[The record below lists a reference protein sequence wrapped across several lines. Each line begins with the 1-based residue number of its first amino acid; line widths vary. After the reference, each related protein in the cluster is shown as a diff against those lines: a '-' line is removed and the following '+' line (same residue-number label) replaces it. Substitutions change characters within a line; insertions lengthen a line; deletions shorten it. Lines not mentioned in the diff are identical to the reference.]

1 MNCTW
6 RSRLR
11 ATDPSIAR
19 TDSRRRSATAP
30 NRYGFAALLSLA
42 LCAAVP
48 MAHAETAIEAIAKQ
62 YDRHPLIMLGEWHRN
77 VQQHV
82 FLRDLIRDP
91 AFICRTDDI
100 VIEFGN
106 SRLQSLAD
114 AYASGEN
121 VTEGELQSMFRETLV
136 PFTWNSPVYR
146 QFYETVREVN
156 QKRICPR
163 PVRLV
168 LGDPPIDWSRI
179 KTLKDFELFG
189 DRDGSF
195 ADTVER
201 EVLAKHHHALLIAGE
216 PHALRTLPKADAS
229 GDGLPEPTVAQ
240 LIERKHPGVLFS
252 IALVTTPAAAKVFRM
267 NPPPSFKVV
276 RGSAL
281 EQADFGLIAP
291 AWTAT
296 PVVVNGKHE
305 WKLDPAKSWPR
316 MGEVVD
322 GVVYLGGDETRIF
335 PPPSIYLDPVYQ
347 QALRQRAAIIKEF
360 NGQDFTPVLD
370 DLVKEAERANAP
382 AAH

>member
-1 MNCTW
+1 MKYTW

-11 ATDPSIAR
+11 AIDPSTRRCSAAR
-19 TDSRRRSATAP
+19 NRS
-30 NRYGFAALLSLA
+30 GFAALLLLA
-42 LCAAVP
+42 FSTAAP
-48 MAHAETAIEAIAKQ
+48 IALAETAIEAIAKQ

-77 VQQHV
+77 AQQHV

-91 AFICRTDDI
+91 AFVCRTDDI

-106 SRLQSLAD
+106 SRLQNVAD
-114 AYASGEN
+114 AYGSGEN
-121 VTEGELQSMFRETLV
+121 VTEAQLQSMFRETEV

-146 QFYETVREVN
+146 QFYEAVRDVN
-156 QKRICPR
+156 EKHICPH

-168 LGDPPIDWSRI
+168 LGDPPIDWSRV
-179 KTLKDFELFG
+179 KTLKDFEPFG
-189 DRDGSF
+189 DRDRSF
-195 ADTVER
+195 ADIVER

-216 PHALRTLPKADAS
+216 PHALRKLPKADAS

-240 LIERKHPGVLFS
+240 LIEREHPGVLFS
-252 IALVTTPAAAKVFRM
+252 IALVTTPAAAKVFKM
-267 NPPPSFKVV
+267 GPPPSFKVV

-281 EQADFGLIAP
+281 EHAEFGLIAP

-296 PVVVNGKHE
+296 PIVVNGKHD

-322 GVVYLGGDETRIF
+322 GVLYLGGDETRIF
-335 PPPSIYLDPVYQ
+335 PPPSIYLDPAYQ
-347 QALRQRAAIIKEF
+347 QALRDRAAIIKEF

-370 DLVKEAERANAP
+370 DLVKEAGQAKESAG
-382 AAH
+382 H

>member
-6 RSRLR
+6 HFRLR
-11 ATDPSIAR
+11 ATDPLH
-19 TDSRRRSATAP
+19 RRRVATTS
-30 NRYGFAALLSLA
+30 NRFVVAALLSFV
-42 LCAAVP
+42 LCAPLPA
-48 MAHAETAIEAIAKQ
+48 AHAGTAIEAIAKQ
-62 YDRHPLIMLGEWHRN
+62 YDRYPLIMLGEWHRN

-106 SRLQSLAD
+106 SRLQSVAD

-121 VTEGELQSMFRETLV
+121 VTEAQLQSMFRETAV

-146 QFYETVREVN
+146 QFYETVRDVN
-156 QKRICPR
+156 AKHICPH

-179 KTLKDFELFG
+179 KTLKDFEPFG
-189 DRDGSF
+189 DRDRSF
-195 ADTVER
+195 ADIVER
-201 EVLAKHHHALLIAGE
+201 EVLAKHRHALLISGE
-216 PHALRTLPKADAS
+216 PHALRKLPKPDAN

-240 LIERKHPGVLFS
+240 LIEREHPGVLFS
-252 IALVTTPAAAKVFRM
+252 IALVTTSAAAKVFKM
-267 NPPPSFKVV
+267 DPPPSFKVV

-281 EQADFGLIAP
+281 ERADFGLIAP

-296 PVVVNGKHE
+296 PIVVNGKHD

-322 GVVYLGGDETRIF
+322 GLLYLGGDETRIF

-347 QALRQRAAIIKEF
+347 QALRERSAIIKEF
-360 NGQDFTPVLD
+360 NGQDFTPMLD
-370 DLVKEAERANAP
+370 DLVKEAQQAKAP
-382 AAH
+382 SAH

>member
-11 ATDPSIAR
+11 ATDPSNHHCRATTPDR
-19 TDSRRRSATAP
+19 SRFAP
-30 NRYGFAALLSLA
+30 LLSLV

-48 MAHAETAIEAIAKQ
+48 TARAETAIEAIAKQ
-62 YDRHPLIMLGEWHRN
+62 YDRYPLIMLGEWHRN
-77 VQQHV
+77 AQQHV

-106 SRLQSLAD
+106 SRLQSVAD
-114 AYASGEN
+114 AYASGEA
-121 VTEGELQSMFRETLV
+121 VTEAQLQSMFRETEV

-146 QFYETVREVN
+146 LFYETVREVN
-156 QKRICPR
+156 GKHICSH

-168 LGDPPIDWSRI
+168 LGDPPIDWSRV
-179 KTLKDFELFG
+179 KTLKDFEPFG
-189 DRDGSF
+189 DRDASF
-195 ADTVER
+195 TDTVER
-201 EVLAKHHHALLIAGE
+201 EVLAKHRRALLIAGE
-216 PHALRTLPKADAS
+216 PHALRKLPKADAS

-252 IALVTTPAAAKVFRM
+252 IALVTTPAAAKVLKM
-267 NPPPSFKVV
+267 SAPPSFKVV
-276 RGSAL
+276 RGSGL
-281 EQADFGLIAP
+281 ERADFGLIAP
-291 AWTAT
+291 AWSAT
-296 PVVVNGKHE
+296 PVIVNGKHD
-305 WKLDPAKSWPR
+305 WKLAPAKSWPR

-322 GVVYLGGDETRIF
+322 GVLYLGGDETRIF

-347 QALRQRAAIIKEF
+347 QALRERAAIIKQF

-370 DLVKEAERANAP
+370 DLVKEAEQAKEP
-382 AAH
+382 SAH